1 MASPRKKPAAAV
13 STFADTSALESAL
26 ATATAQGTSDKE
38 TLAAI
43 VASPALNED
52 LALTFLKRRDLP
64 QHALEALARNGRV
77 MKSRKVKCAVVEHP
91 QTPRHVS
98 LPLMRHMYT
107 FELMQVALL
116 PGVAADV
123 KLAVEDVLVSRLT
136 TLSPGERLT
145 LAKRSSGRVAAALL
159 QDTDKRVI
167 PAALNN
173 PYLTETL
180 VAKALV
186 HPKPSPLLAGYISH
200 HQKWTTRKDVQLAAL
215 RNEFTPLA
223 AAIRYSEPLPLA
235 VLRDLLKHSGLSDQ
249 IKRYLLGIAEKRE
262 ARRAPKH
269 PLSS

>member
-1 MASPRKKPAAAV
+1 MASPKRRTTAAT
-13 STFADTSALESAL
+13 SSLTDTAALEAAL
-26 ATATAQGTSDKE
+26 TAATAQGATDKD

-43 VASPALNED
+43 AASPALNED
-52 LALTFLKRRDLP
+52 LTLTFLKRRDLP
-64 QHALEALARNGRV
+64 PHALEALARNGRV
-77 MKSRKVKCAVVEHP
+77 MKSRKVKCAVVQHP

-145 LAKRSSGRVAAALL
+145 LAKRSSGRIAAALL

-186 HPKPSPLLAGYISH
+186 HPQPSPLLAGYICH

-223 AAIRYSEPLPLA
+223 AAIRYAEPLPLT
-235 VLRDLLKHSGLSDQ
+235 VLRDLLKHSALTDQ
-249 IKRYLLGIAEKRE
+249 IKTYLLETAEKRE
-262 ARRAPKH
+262 ARRH
-269 PLSS
+269 R

>member
-1 MASPRKKPAAAV
+1 MPAAV
-13 STFADTSALESAL
+13 FANAAALEAAL
-26 ATATAQGTSDKE
+26 STPNNDPAT
-38 TLAAI
+38 LVAI
-43 VASPALNED
+43 AASPALNED

-64 QHALEALARNGRV
+64 QQALEALARNGRV

-98 LPLMRHMYT
+98 LPLMRPMYT
-107 FELMQVALL
+107 FELMQIALL

-123 KLAVEDVLVSRLT
+123 KLAIEDVLVSRLT
-136 TLSPGERLT
+136 TLAPGERLT

-167 PAALNN
+167 QAGLNN

-186 HPKPSPLLAGYISH
+186 HPKPSPLLAAYVSH

-223 AAIRYSEPLPLA
+223 TAIRYADPLPLA
-235 VLRDLLKHSGLSDQ
+235 VLHDLLKHSGLPDQ
-249 IKRYLLGIAEKRE
+249 IKTYLLGLAQKRE
-262 ARRAPKH
+262 ARRQH
-269 PLSS
+269 HDRI